1 MTVFWWWVNM
11 FPRTCACKVRVD
23 VQHADMHF
31 VTVSAEAKESSCTAQ
46 PGSVKYACAAAAAAL
61 PCPALPC
68 PALPCPALPC
78 PALPCPALRGK
89 LLSWVYFKV
98 RKRVVECH

>member
-1 MTVFWWWVNM
+1 
-11 FPRTCACKVRVD
+11 
-23 VQHADMHF
+23 MH
-31 VTVSAEAKESSCTAQ
+31 VLLLQ
-46 PGSVKYACAAAAAAL
+46 L